1 MKPDLSKRRSKS
13 LDDIVIIQKDQEESR
28 LSCYQD
34 TPTPTSPIIELATQ
48 HALVKRRHSLCAEL
62 NTTEYLR
69 MATIYG
75 WVTMTRKLKSMKES
89 DDSQH
94 GLYASQSFSNLPVMT
109 TKLSK
114 RFANKTPSTTSSSP
128 LITSSLSLPLGK
140 TTMHEP
146 NLENTIDLFDDF
158 PYFKQEPDHLYI
170 SQKLPNLQ
178 KKPVEKHTPPSTPI
192 ENDPHIFDLLAVDA
206 GCFIH
211 YGRSDDTTLTSA
223 IVEKLVEKL
232 TREMDNEFLMDFF
245 LTFRQFI
252 TPIKLCK
259 LLILRFRWTLLQE
272 TDEHRLIR
280 IRTFVVIRHWLTHYW
295 ACDFATSRTLRF
307 MLSTFLTQLQGNRV
321 ILASPRDEHII
332 KSLRHVFKRQRKLHQ
347 TSNDYKSYRK
357 DSAIGITPCHAS
369 LQSPPPSPA
378 AISLSSTLLPPSVVD
393 QHTNWA
399 SKMKSSIRRTVSKTP
414 NQKRIPSSIVTSHP
428 FVSSCDSVSPE
439 PSSSSSSSTVSH
451 FLSYLAPS
459 ISSSLSPPSPASA
472 SRYHPYQQSSH
483 HYKSIVLKY
492 RSEIIAQQFCLI
504 EQAMLQNITWEEL
517 VELRWRKRSSKRQSF
532 VVDMAALSQEADI
545 NQLGVDRMI
554 AYFNVIC
561 QWVASEIVRSQQ
573 MEIRTK
579 VIEKFIRISLKCYQH
594 RNYSTMMQ
602 ILLGLQSPAVS
613 RLEKTWQKV
622 NHGELELFNQLKEMA
637 KPFRNWKNVRDRMT
651 EAVEEIAE
659 PFAVESVLTQSQAK
673 LDSATQG
680 CIPFLGLYLSDLVF
694 VAELPT
700 FIQSSCPKKKNH
712 DDQGSSY
719 DKALCDKMSHRLV
732 NYNKFRITA
741 SVVKHVL
748 SFQVL
753 SRAYQFKIHP
763 ELHQHLQSM
772 SLLDN
777 AQIRKASFLCEA
789 YSNPNIK

>member
-1 MKPDLSKRRSKS
+1 MKPDLNKRRSKS
-13 LDDIVIIQKDQEESR
+13 LDDIVVIQKEQEESR

-34 TPTPTSPIIELATQ
+34 THTPTSPIVELASQ
-48 HALVKRRHSLCAEL
+48 HVLVKRRHSLCADL
-62 NTTEYLR
+62 NTSEYLR

-89 DDSQH
+89 DNSQH
-94 GLYASQSFSNLPVMT
+94 SLYASQSFSNLPVMT

-114 RFANKTPSTTSSSP
+114 VFGHQTPSPTHSLLSDASLSP
-128 LITSSLSLPLGK
+128 LNIHPDRKKHKEKMSMNVPYVKEKPDPIQKPLSPDETPK
-140 TTMHEP
+140 KQTP
-146 NLENTIDLFDDF
+146 IDKD
-158 PYFKQEPDHLYI
+158 I
-170 SQKLPNLQ
+170 
-178 KKPVEKHTPPSTPI
+178 PI
-192 ENDPHIFDLLAVDA
+192 ENDPHIFELLSVDS

-211 YGRSDDTTLTSA
+211 YGKSDDHTLTSA

-307 MLSTFLTQLQGNRV
+307 MLSTFLTQVQTNHV

-347 TSNDYKSYRK
+347 TSSESCKSYRK
-357 DSAIGITPCHAS
+357 DSAIGITPCHAT
-369 LQSPPPSPA
+369 LPSPVA
-378 AISLSSTLLPPSVVD
+378 VSISSPVTTHHS
-393 QHTNWA
+393 NWA
-399 SKMKSSIRRTVSKTP
+399 SKMKSSIRRTVSKTSP
-414 NQKRIPSSIVTSHP
+414 RRMP
-428 FVSSCDSVSPE
+428 FASDLNHTCDSLSPE
-439 PSSSSSSSTVSH
+439 HTSSSSSSTSSTVSH

-459 ISSSLSPPSPASA
+459 LSSPSSPTP
-472 SRYHPYQQSSH
+472 RHHPDQQSD
-483 HYKSIVLKY
+483 YRSIVLKY

-504 EQAMLQNITWEEL
+504 EQSMLQNITWEEL

-532 VVDMAALSQEADI
+532 VVDIAALSEETDI

-573 MEIRTK
+573 LEVRTK

-622 NHGELELFNQLKEMA
+622 DHGEVELFNQLKEMA

-659 PFAVESVLTQSQAK
+659 PFAVESVLTKSQAE
-673 LDSATQG
+673 LDSTAQG
-680 CIPFLGLYLSDLVF
+680 CIPFLGKLKDM
-694 VAELPT
+694 E
-700 FIQSSCPKKKNH
+700 
-712 DDQGSSY
+712 
-719 DKALCDKMSHRLV
+719 
-732 NYNKFRITA
+732 
-741 SVVKHVL
+741 
-748 SFQVL
+748 
-753 SRAYQFKIHP
+753 
-763 ELHQHLQSM
+763 
-772 SLLDN
+772 
-777 AQIRKASFLCEA
+777 RKG
-789 YSNPNIK
+789 